1 MVKVKCLLIAVL
13 ILAIG
18 GVAAFYLFPSEE
30 KKIKKQFALL
40 SESVS
45 KDSDES
51 PLGMAQKLLKMGT
64 LFSEKCEIKTHLESL
79 SGVYSPQEIS
89 GYASRG
95 RALFSNLRLR
105 FFDLKIEFPEIE
117 TAKVVLAARLNGRL
131 ANGESVDESH
141 ELESTLRKI
150 GKKWLFTSIVMVEV
164 LKK

>member
-1 MVKVKCLLIAVL
+1 MVKTKYILIAAL
-13 ILAIG
+13 IIAVG
-18 GVAAFYLFPSEE
+18 AVALPRLFPSEE

-51 PLGMAQKLLKMGT
+51 PLGMAQKLLKIGP

-79 SGVYSPQEIS
+79 SGSYTPEEIS

-105 FFDLKIEFPEIE
+105 FSDLKIEFPETE

-131 ANGESVDESH
+131 ANGEAVDESH
-141 ELESTLRKI
+141 ELESTLKKT